1 MTPTLSL
8 AGFQVSVIVDCVRA
22 PTVRPCGTLGGV
34 VSGVAVGV
42 GVGVGHAV
50 VLVVTVERVD
60 SLPAASI
67 AATPSV

>member
-1 MTPTLSL
+1 MI
-8 AGFQVSVIVDCVRA
+8 ADCVRA
-22 PTVRPCGTLGGV
+22 LTVRPWGTLGGV
-34 VSGVAVGV
+34 VSGVGVGV

-60 SLPAASI
+60 SFPAASI